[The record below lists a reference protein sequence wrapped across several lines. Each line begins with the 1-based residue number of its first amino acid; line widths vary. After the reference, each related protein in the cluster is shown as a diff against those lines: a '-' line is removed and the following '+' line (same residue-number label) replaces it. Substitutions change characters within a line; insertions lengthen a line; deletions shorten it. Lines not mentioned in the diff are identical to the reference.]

1 MEEKIELINELSTQ
15 NFTKIKHTN
24 DNHNFE
30 IVDSQNEFNVLTD
43 IHFQDGPTKEVGL
56 NGIFNE
62 DLLIIVLERLK
73 AFQNTEF
80 KCKENEMAII
90 KIEEALLW
98 LKKRTLN
105 REKRGV
111 QGTSNI

>member
-1 MEEKIELINELSTQ
+1 MGEKIEIINELATQ
-15 NFTKIKHTN
+15 NFTKIKHNN
-24 DNHNFE
+24 DNHNFT
-30 IVDSQNEFNVLTD
+30 IVDSKNENVLAD

-56 NGIFNE
+56 NGIFND

-73 AFQNTEF
+73 VFQNTEY